1 MAIPNHSKAE
11 QKEYAKIRHRG
22 STSSTLSSLP
32 TEPNDTPAINSGAD
46 SGTGLGTALGED
58 QTRSRSSTTSVF
70 LDFIDDEPRQEADGQ
85 KPKQRLS
92 SLYRLLVLE
101 LNLPGSAST
110 KMSSPGNSN
119 EIDKAQEQLTNMV
132 KVPFYL
138 EKFIFFG
145 LLVCSNAFLTL
156 FTLVPLKIAI
166 VCYAALRD
174 YLYSPQWNLSIL
186 IRKLHFVK
194 RDLITLLLIISSVA
208 LLSTPLLEVSRLY
221 HDIRGQAHIKLYV
234 MFGVLEVTDKLLSSI
249 TQEVFTMLVGLPLT
263 NMTPRKFGKLLFCSL
278 VALAFFACHSYALIY
293 QSVALHVA
301 ANSYSN
307 ALLALLLSNQFS
319 ELKSAVFKKFEREG
333 LFQVTMSDLTER
345 FQLSIMLF
353 VISLRNLSQLSSTEL
368 GLIPDSWKSW
378 NKWFGAIF
386 GPSVVVL
393 GSEIM
398 VDWVKH
404 CYINKFN
411 LIRPRIYENFLY
423 VLSSDFK
430 EVFTSNSKL
439 STSHEVSD
447 YIILTKR
454 IGLPIISLTICF
466 LRMALKDLR
475 LFFLPASAQLSS
487 VLSSAVLIILAFVV
501 LLVTRLLLSLWL
513 LKWAR
518 YIRHSHETYQQHLK
532 SKAGPAPVSK
542 PNDLPIDILPAREE
556 QKSVSMDE
564 DRTDPQNYTNN
575 SPLESDLILQFSS
588 TLRDTDIG
596 SAFSEV
602 LVEDCYNDDQVA
614 SPAESEI
621 EYSFLPGIPNT
632 ESSSINPTTRS
643 YLYDFGEDVP
653 PTLEEKR
660 NAQLIKKKI
669 KPTNTH
675 EDFGIESLH
684 KVHRY
689 EMSSKKIW

>member
-1 MAIPNHSKAE
+1 MVVSDQLQT
-11 QKEYAKIRHRG
+11 QKSDSTKLRRRG
-22 STSSTLSSLP
+22 SSSSAISVLLPVQSANVSNNDSTGGRPRSL
-32 TEPNDTPAINSGAD
+32 
-46 SGTGLGTALGED
+46 
-58 QTRSRSSTTSVF
+58 TTSVF
-70 LDFIDDEPRQEADGQ
+70 LNYINGDHQ
-85 KPKQRLS
+85 KETETRNPKKKVV

-101 LNLPGSAST
+101 LNLPGNAST
-110 KMSSPGNSN
+110 KTSSPENKG
-119 EIDKAQEQLTNMV
+119 EINKAQEQLTNMV

-166 VCYAALRD
+166 VSCTAIKE
-174 YLYSPQWNLSIL
+174 YLCLPQRNLAVL

-194 RDLITLLLIISSVA
+194 RDAITLLLIISSVA
-208 LLSTPLLEVSRLY
+208 ILYTPLLEVSRLY

-249 TQEVFTMLVGLPLT
+249 AQEVFTVLVGLPLT
-263 NMTPRKFGKLLFCSL
+263 EMTPKKVVKLIFFSL
-278 VALAFFACHSYALIY
+278 VALTFFVCHSYALIY

-319 ELKSAVFKKFEREG
+319 ELKGAVFKKFEREG
-333 LFQVTMSDLTER
+333 LFQITMSDLTER

-353 VISLRNLSQLSSTEL
+353 VIALRNLSQLSSTEL

-430 EVFTSNSKL
+430 EVFISNSKV
-439 STSHEVSD
+439 STLHEVSD

-454 IGLPIISLTICF
+454 IGLPIMSLTICF

-475 LFFLPASAQLSS
+475 LFFLPSSWQALNILSS
-487 VLSSAVLIILAFVV
+487 FVLIALAFVV

-518 YIRHSHETYQQHLK
+518 YITHSHELYQQSLK
-532 SKAGPAPVSK
+532 AKASLSSATS
-542 PNDLPIDILPAREE
+542 NSNET
-556 QKSVSMDE
+556 SV
-564 DRTDPQNYTNN
+564 NN
-575 SPLESDLILQFSS
+575 SILEHYNAESFKEEKHHTETKKTESFP
-588 TLRDTDIG
+588 RDTGLLSHCPPYLRNADA
-596 SAFSEV
+596 SF
-602 LVEDCYNDDQVA
+602 VEETTDNYCDQSLFA
-614 SPAESEI
+614 SPVESEI
-621 EYSFLPGIPNT
+621 EFSFLPGNPNT

-643 YLYDFGEDVP
+643 YLYDYGENVP

-660 NAQLIKKKI
+660 NSQFIKSKTKSAR
-669 KPTNTH
+669 
-675 EDFGIESLH
+675 DESGLDSLQ